1 MKTRELLTEW
11 LEDYEKERVKARTYS
26 RYEGLITL
34 HILPELGDIEVGLL
48 GKREI
53 QDFLTRKRRGGNIR
67 NGEQLSATSTNLML
81 TVLNLAFEYG
91 CDMELIDR
99 NPCERLRRVPEDAK
113 KVEAFTKEIYKY
125 LKSKNIAGDVAV
137 YKGIG
142 GRVRA

>member
-67 NGEQLSATSTNLML
+67 SGEQLSATSTNLML
-81 TVLNLAFEYG
+81 TVLNLA
-91 CDMELIDR
+91 LDR
-99 NPCERLRRVPEDAK
+99 
-113 KVEAFTKEIYKY
+113 
-125 LKSKNIAGDVAV
+125 KSVV
-137 YKGIG
+137 
-142 GRVRA
+142 